1 MKPSD
6 FARKAVGGKY
16 LDRTDTFFDKALN
29 RNGKVNHFKTE
40 VGIVEV
46 GAFIITRATKT
57 SKGMKVVKSEFHFDD
72 MKGGRTAYM
81 NAAKR
86 AFNSLMLAGLRGKNT
101 IEFICNKTTQR
112 HLDIYLD
119 LADFEKTEEFGGRGA
134 ASAKVNMGNLY
145 ETELA
150 QALMNYCAG
159 LPVTKWKS
167 HVDLIV
173 ETLQNKLKQP
183 IKKAEHA
190 GGSNTKRPLAVH
202 NNNIVISAEGK
213 IEKNIGKTLTDIT
226 LYFGEQE
233 IPIYLSVKFG
243 ETLSFFNCGISGGG
257 KGNIA
262 LFPAGKLQ
270 KGEIPD
276 DGKKY
281 LDMFGINHEDFLS
294 VFAGYKKGSQT
305 ATVQDHIRTITLTA
319 PKKAALE
326 ELIATG
332 VGYGYWMC
340 HFDGGKLHFYEVDNN
355 YMNRASNLVG
365 NKVEVQYGGATGT
378 GKRINMNFE
387 TELYEFSFNIRNKSG
402 GVYPT
407 HSNGDYYKK

>member
-1 MKPSD
+1 
-6 FARKAVGGKY
+6 
-16 LDRTDTFFDKALN
+16 
-29 RNGKVNHFKTE
+29 
-40 VGIVEV
+40 
-46 GAFIITRATKT
+46 
-57 SKGMKVVKSEFHFDD
+57 
-72 MKGGRTAYM
+72 
-81 NAAKR
+81 
-86 AFNSLMLAGLRGKNT
+86 
-101 IEFICNKTTQR
+101 
-112 HLDIYLD
+112 
-119 LADFEKTEEFGGRGA
+119 
-134 ASAKVNMGNLY
+134 
-145 ETELA
+145 
-150 QALMNYCAG
+150 MNYCAG

-294 VFAGYKKGSQT
+294 VFAGYKK
-305 ATVQDHIRTITLTA
+305 DH
-319 PKKAALE
+319 KQQ
-326 ELIATG
+326 
-332 VGYGYWMC
+332 
-340 HFDGGKLHFYEVDNN
+340 
-355 YMNRASNLVG
+355 
-365 NKVEVQYGGATGT
+365 QY
-378 GKRINMNFE
+378 KIISE
-387 TELYEFSFNIRNKSG
+387 QLL
-402 GVYPT
+402 
-407 HSNGDYYKK
+407 

>member
-6 FARKAVGGKY
+6 FARSSVGGKY

-29 RNGKVNHFKTE
+29 RNGKVNHFKTD
-40 VGIVEV
+40 VGVVEV

-57 SKGMKVVKSEFHFDD
+57 SKGTKVVTSEFHFDD

-86 AFNSLMLAGLRGKNT
+86 AFNSLMLAGLRGKNS
-101 IEFICNKTTQR
+101 IEFICNNITER
-112 HLDIYLD
+112 HKDIYLD
-119 LADFEKTEEFGGRGA
+119 LSDFEKTEEFGGRGA
-134 ASAKVNMGNLY
+134 ASVKINMGNVY

-150 QALMNYCAG
+150 TQLINHCEG
-159 LPVTKWKS
+159 KKVTKWEN
-167 HVDLIV
+167 HVKTII
-173 ETLQNKLKQP
+173 ETLEKELGLSVKR
-183 IKKAEHA
+183 AEHA

-202 NNNIVISAEGK
+202 NGNIVISAEGRF
-213 IEKNIGKTLTDIT
+213 EKNIGKTLTDIT
-226 LYFGEQE
+226 LYFGERE
-233 IPIYLSVKFG
+233 VPIYLSVKFG

-262 LFPAGKLQ
+262 LFPANKL
-270 KGEIPD
+270 KNNEIPD
-276 DGKKY
+276 DGKTY
-281 LDMFGINHEDFLS
+281 LNMFGIDYFDFLQ
-294 VFAGYKKGSQT
+294 VFAGYQKGSKQST
-305 ATVQDHIRTITLTA
+305 IQDHIRHVTLTA
-319 PKKAALE
+319 PQKAALE

-340 HFDGGKLHFYEVDNN
+340 HFDGGKLHFYEVDQT
-355 YMNRASNLVG
+355 YMNRASNLIG
-365 NKVEVQYGGATGT
+365 NTIEIQYGGATGT

-387 TELYEFSFNIRNKSG
+387 TSLYEFSFNIRNKQG
-402 GVYPT
+402 GIYPS